1 MAKISNSQVRRRK
14 VQREVPTKS
23 VESVP
28 SIVGVTPGEIKKLTG
43 VGFGPPKTGK
53 TTLAASGK
61 NILLL
66 EFDPQGDLTETLKGR
81 KDITVVSPS
90 SYSEVMDIIT
100 ALKTTDK
107 GRFDW
112 VSPDSITFMFQ
123 LFGGKEIADV
133 YINNK
138 DIRRAYG
145 RAGAMVSQIIHDLVV
160 LPDTN
165 VFFTA
170 HLQREDGDDS
180 SIAQDTELGEH
191 EVRVA
196 VTPMVWK
203 ILGPAVSFIGR
214 TYKETV
220 WEKTGNKK
228 EKKTKYMVSFNDG
241 DRSPAGSRL
250 TMDGVYEIELDTL
263 DKLYKRLVEGE

>member
-1 MAKISNSQVRRRK
+1 MTTNTVAAG
-14 VQREVPTKS
+14 
-23 VESVP
+23 P
-28 SIVGVTPGEIKKLTG
+28 SIVGSTPGEVKKLTG

-61 NILLL
+61 NTLLL

-90 SYSEVMDIIT
+90 SYAETMDIIK

-123 LFGGKEIADV
+123 LFGGSDIADV
-133 YINNK
+133 YINNR

-160 LPDTN
+160 LPDIN

-170 HLQREDGDDS
+170 HLQKEDGDES
-180 SIAQDTELGEH
+180 SIAQDTDLGEH

-214 TYKETV
+214 TYKETGWGRV
-220 WEKTGNKK
+220 GPSGKK
-228 EKKTKYMVSFNDG
+228 AQETKYMVSFNDG

-250 TMDGVYEIELDTL
+250 TMDGEYEIELDTL
-263 DKLYKRLVEGE
+263 DKWYKNLVQGE